1 MTNNTKTLAALER
14 IEREC
19 IALSNVNGIQLQVTS
34 ILNELKTI
42 EGKIF
47 DHDLEQ
53 PQRQERIH
61 PHNARLKA
69 IKAVL
74 TRGGE
79 VSRQDFNGQCISDY
93 IAICKRQGYNIRK
106 RSARNEKDKLIT
118 YYSI

>member
-1 MTNNTKTLAALER
+1 MNNIKTLAALER

-19 IALSNVNGIQLQVTS
+19 IAIAGVNGIQIQVTS
-34 ILNELKTI
+34 ILNEIKTI

-47 DHDLEQ
+47 NQDIEQ

-74 TRGGE
+74 TRGEE
-79 VSRQDFNGQCISDY
+79 VSRLDFNGQCITDY
-93 IAICKRQGYNIRK
+93 IAICKRQGYNIKK
-106 RSARNEKDKLIT
+106 RSARNDKDKLIT
-118 YYSI
+118 YYYI

>member
-1 MTNNTKTLAALER
+1 MTNIETLAALER
-14 IEREC
+14 IEKAVLS
-19 IALSNVNGIQLQVTS
+19 IANVKGIHLPLSS
-34 ILNELKTI
+34 ILNEIKVI
-42 EGKIF
+42 ENKIF
-47 DHDLEQ
+47 NFDLEQ
-53 PQRQERIH
+53 PLRQERISNS
-61 PHNARLKA
+61 NARLKA

-79 VSRQDFNGQCISDY
+79 VSREDFNGQCISDY